1 VPNFGARPQTE
12 DTFAINNGEDTVSSQ
27 DAVGVALR
35 AVAQKAFPFW
45 LSLVCVFAPP
55 TTPWSSAL
63 QHANAAVADVP
74 TTTVSPTTTERVRPA
89 TVKSM
94 LTVATFP
101 QRPSDPIVDMAG
113 VLDQRSSNILHEQI
127 EAIQRDS
134 QSDVMIVVTDEIQ
147 FGLTPKAMAETLFR
161 NWKLGKDTTSD
172 NDSAILVL
180 AVLQKRRV
188 EIEVS
193 RGPLDTIMSSQWCTS
208 MLKHEAVPSFR
219 NENYGNGLIYTT
231 RTIAQRLQEED
242 IQVEK
247 ARAKPQDEIMSIAL
261 FCGSFAVILAVSAFD
276 REYPNKE
283 SCPECEENF
292 LTWAYDDKEW
302 NTVIDATDERPGKME
317 LPCRCKKCNYQTKT
331 TKRIR
336 QYDGR
341 EVSDTGIVTY
351 YFNDSGNSDGD
362 SGGDSSDGGGGAD
375 W

>member
-1 VPNFGARPQTE
+1 
-12 DTFAINNGEDTVSSQ
+12 
-27 DAVGVALR
+27 
-35 AVAQKAFPFW
+35 
-45 LSLVCVFAPP
+45 
-55 TTPWSSAL
+55 
-63 QHANAAVADVP
+63 
-74 TTTVSPTTTERVRPA
+74 
-89 TVKSM
+89 M

-101 QRPSDPIVDMAG
+101 QRPSDPIVDVAG
-113 VLDQRSSNILHEQI
+113 VLDQRSSNILHQQI
-127 EAIQRDS
+127 EAIHRDS
-134 QSDVMIVVTDEIQ
+134 QSDVMIVLTDEIQ

-219 NENYGNGLIYTT
+219 NEDYGNGLIYTT